1 MASYEHRV
9 VTVERHEW
17 VIPTYGVPGGVAW
30 AEAMKAIRAAHQ
42 MLWDL
47 DLYPI
52 DKDVPDDVIRIQ
64 GDGEGSVVV
73 SFTLERSGDSV
84 RVVG

>member
-1 MASYEHRV
+1 MPSYESRV

-17 VIPTYGVPGGVAW
+17 VVPTYGHHLGAAW
-30 AEAMKAIRAAHQ
+30 AEVMKAIRAAHQ
-42 MLWDL
+42 SLWDM

-52 DKDVPDDVIRIQ
+52 DKDVPDSVLRIQ
-64 GDGEGSVVV
+64 GDGEESVIV
-73 SFTLERSGDSV
+73 SFTLERNGDSV